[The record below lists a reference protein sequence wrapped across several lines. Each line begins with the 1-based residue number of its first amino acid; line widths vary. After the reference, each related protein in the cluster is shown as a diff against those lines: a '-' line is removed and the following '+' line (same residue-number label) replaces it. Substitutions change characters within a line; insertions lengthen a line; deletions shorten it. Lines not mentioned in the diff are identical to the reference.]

1 MLLPSA
7 LPPAA
12 APAVAPAVAP
22 ALAPARDRDRDRDLH
37 DAALAVWRSLARA
50 LYVLAAA
57 PGAETGPPA
66 ARAAALY
73 DLSSALLL
81 QGGPAFREPVP
92 GALRAALAGHP
103 GAPALDPLLRAVK
116 DHARVRVAVL
126 RPAAPGRGRPETDLP
141 AEPRPVSP
149 ARLAGMLRRPE
160 TDLPAEPR
168 PVSPARLAGLL
179 RRCAD
184 GLGAGGPAPL
194 PPGCPDRFAGLGRE
208 EFARL
213 AAALA
218 PYDGEPPAPIADG
231 PAVAPTR

>member
-12 APAVAPAVAP
+12 APADAPVLAP
-22 ALAPARDRDRDRDLH
+22 ALAPARDRDGDRDLH

-50 LYVLAAA
+50 LYALAAA
-57 PGAETGPPA
+57 PAAETGPPA

-81 QGGPAFREPVP
+81 RGGPAFREPVP

-103 GAPALDPLLRAVK
+103 AAPALDPLLRAVK

-126 RPAAPGRGRPETDLP
+126 RPAAPGRGRPEADLP
-141 AEPRPVSP
+141 AEPP
-149 ARLAGMLRRPE
+149 
-160 TDLPAEPR
+160 

-179 RRCAD
+179 RGCAD

-208 EFARL
+208 AFARL

-218 PYDGEPPAPIADG
+218 PYEGEPPAPVADG

>member
-12 APAVAPAVAP
+12 APAAAPAVAP

-50 LYVLAAA
+50 LYALVAA
-57 PGAETGPPA
+57 PEAETGPPA

-149 ARLAGMLRRPE
+149 ARLAG
-160 TDLPAEPR
+160 
-168 PVSPARLAGLL
+168 LL

-231 PAVAPTR
+231 PAVAPMR

>member
-12 APAVAPAVAP
+12 APAIANAP
-22 ALAPARDRDRDRDLH
+22 APARHRDGDHDPRDPRDPH
-37 DAALAVWRSLARA
+37 DTALAVWRSLARA
-50 LYVLAAA
+50 LYALAAA
-57 PGAETGPPA
+57 PEAEAGPAA

-81 QGGPAFREPVP
+81 HGGPAFREPVP

-103 GAPALDPLLRAVK
+103 AAPALDPLLRAVK

-126 RPAAPGRGRPETDLP
+126 RPAAPARG
-141 AEPRPVSP
+141 
-149 ARLAGMLRRPE
+149 RPE

-194 PPGCPDRFAGLGRE
+194 PPGCPDRFAGLGRDA
-208 EFARL
+208 FARL

-218 PYDGEPPAPIADG
+218 PDDGEPPAPVADG
-231 PAVAPTR
+231 PAVAPTRRTPAPPGPGA

>member
-1 MLLPSA
+1 ML

-12 APAVAPAVAP
+12 APAVAPA
-22 ALAPARDRDRDRDLH
+22 RDRDRDRY

-50 LYVLAAA
+50 LYALAAA
-57 PGAETGPPA
+57 PEAETGPPA

-81 QGGPAFREPVP
+81 HGAPAFREPVP

-126 RPAAPGRGRPETDLP
+126 RPAAPGRGRPE
-141 AEPRPVSP
+141 A
-149 ARLAGMLRRPE
+149 
-160 TDLPAEPR
+160 DLPAEPR

-184 GLGAGGPAPL
+184 GLGAGGLGAGGPAPL

-208 EFARL
+208 AFARL
-213 AAALA
+213 ATALA
-218 PYDGEPPAPIADG
+218 PYDGEPPAPVADG
-231 PAVAPTR
+231 PAVAPMR